1 MKKTVGPLV
10 TPEDIIQ
17 KSLEIISILRKQE
30 LQKHVTN
37 VFCCQL
43 ETLNFLLINNMWVKT
58 QNPKINIPTIFER
71 VLGIINN
78 IKKKLGDLLKNKL
91 FFEIG
96 NNKPSMPIIKDLI
109 TEFETISKAFYET
122 SLYNKFI
129 EEGFEFKNLIQEL
142 EFIDELAVKLIEK
155 HKDYKQL
162 IKSTISFKPGEL
174 AIIFDLSYMPFDECT
189 VSWMMFSMRLT
200 SFIYDLDKI
209 ELKPY
214 HLNQIRNVVD
224 GSKVSAISFDTLN
237 NFFNYVWIKHSERKS
252 ILSSQETKTVNA
264 QNVLNLNFSEYPI
277 LNLKYKDQ
285 IIKIHPRGYDH
296 PSNTNYRGD
305 GITYFGRKTLLN
317 PAQNDFYLENDLTI
331 SRKQFQIVYQEER
344 RKYVILCISNSNP
357 TLIRIT
363 DTKIQL
369 REGSLFQLCESKIF
383 KVEKIHFGL
392 SKKQNHYLKDTKE
405 KPREEKENQIE
416 NVKKKMELKFDLLAE
431 STFLSVLEL
440 DPPDIDKN
448 EKATAFKTVTLKF
461 DPNHTS
467 LVTKNI
473 HKSQPLVVKKES
485 KNEKRDTST
494 YMEVS
499 CIRGY
504 EPFNQKLVVK
514 NPDYSQ
520 LFLIGRR
527 NNNDIVM
534 ESQDMS
540 LYHCQIVYDADK
552 EAWYLGEKLS
562 KLQEKFSYNG
572 TFYFCKDY
580 QEYNDKRPSKALDLE
595 EGMIIKVGEHEME
608 VNFEED

>member
-1 MKKTVGPLV
+1 MTPV

-17 KSLEIISILRKQE
+17 KSLEIISIIRKQE

-58 QNPKINIPTIFER
+58 QNPKINIPAIFEK

-96 NNKPSMPIIKDLI
+96 NNTPSMPVIKDLI
-109 TEFETISKAFYET
+109 AEFESIPKAFYET

-129 EEGFEFKNLIQEL
+129 EEEFEFKNLIQQL
-142 EFIDELAVKLIEK
+142 EFIDELAGKLIEK
-155 HKDYKQL
+155 HKDYKKL
-162 IKSTISFKPGEL
+162 IKATISFKPGEL

-189 VSWMMFSMRLT
+189 VSWMLFSMRLT

-214 HLNQIRNVVD
+214 HLSQIRNVVD
-224 GSKVSAISFDTLN
+224 VSKVSAISFDTLN
-237 NFFNYVWIKHSERKS
+237 HFFNYVWIKHSERKA
-252 ILSSQETKTVNA
+252 ILSVQEIKTLLP
-264 QNVLNLNFSEYPI
+264 QHLITSDEYPI
-277 LNLKYKDQ
+277 LNLKYNDQ

-296 PSNTNYRGD
+296 PSNPNYRGD
-305 GITYFGRKTLLN
+305 GITYFGRKTFLN

-344 RKYVILCISNSNP
+344 KKYVILCISNSNP

-369 REGSLFQLCESKIF
+369 RENSLFQLCENKIF

-392 SKKQNHYLKDTKE
+392 SKKQNYYLKDTKE
-405 KPREEKENQIE
+405 KIIEEKENQID
-416 NVKKKMELKFDLLAE
+416 NVKKRMELKFDLLAE

-440 DPPDIDKN
+440 DPPDIDKT
-448 EKATAFKTVTLKF
+448 EKATSFKTVTLKF
-461 DPNHTS
+461 DPNLTS
-467 LVTKNI
+467 LVQKNI
-473 HKSQPLVVKKES
+473 HKSQPIVIKKES
-485 KNEKRDTST
+485 KNEKKDTT
-494 YMEVS
+494 TFMEVS

-504 EPFNQKLVVK
+504 EPFNQKLIVK

-520 LFLIGRR
+520 LFLLGRK

-572 TFYFCKDY
+572 TFYFCKDF
-580 QEYNDKRPSKALDLE
+580 QEYNDKRPSKALELE

-608 VNFEED
+608 VHFDEN